1 MKEKIIISLTSWRQR
16 LSNLPAVLKSIA
28 DQTVKPDAIVL
39 NLSREELDGALPD
52 GLRETLD
59 KYGVTVNWVEKDT
72 KVWKKFIPTFDL
84 YPNDAIIAIDDDFI
98 YPPYMVEDFMSAH
111 GKHPDSPIS
120 GNRYWRAGVKCHCG
134 CASLIKKEY
143 FGDFLKYVDGDMIK
157 NCVSSDIFYTRMAA
171 ANGRF
176 YVETKNEYSTNMRRI
191 DNGSPEYSKTV
202 NRNCVKNSSKYIF
215 SRLGYE
221 VTRYEAGKNRP
232 ICVLG
237 TMHNALGLAIAREMK
252 EWLQRIYEVHEVVHD
267 GTRYEYPALS
277 YAQRVSLTYGVPV
290 LYLHT
295 KGAFNK
301 PYRSLLIRRMW
312 KQQFGDGN
320 YRKYISLVSDSKPVV
335 ATPFTGPD
343 RMTRY
348 NGFMANP
355 AAWSAIGTIA
365 PSDDRMVFEKLFRG
379 EKVSIIGTVYD
390 NITSERLSVMHDYLK
405 RNYS

>member
-1 MKEKIIISLTSWRQR
+1 
-16 LSNLPAVLKSIA
+16 
-28 DQTVKPDAIVL
+28 
-39 NLSREELDGALPD
+39 
-52 GLRETLD
+52 
-59 KYGVTVNWVEKDT
+59 
-72 KVWKKFIPTFDL
+72 
-84 YPNDAIIAIDDDFI
+84 
-98 YPPYMVEDFMSAH
+98 
-111 GKHPDSPIS
+111 
-120 GNRYWRAGVKCHCG
+120 
-134 CASLIKKEY
+134 
-143 FGDFLKYVDGDMIK
+143 
-157 NCVSSDIFYTRMAA
+157 
-171 ANGRF
+171 
-176 YVETKNEYSTNMRRI
+176 
-191 DNGSPEYSKTV
+191 
-202 NRNCVKNSSKYIF
+202 
-215 SRLGYE
+215 
-221 VTRYEAGKNRP
+221 
-232 ICVLG
+232 
-237 TMHNALGLAIAREMK
+237 MHNALGLSIAREMK

-320 YRKYISLVSDSKPVV
+320 YRKYISLVSDSKPIV

-343 RMTRY
+343 GMTRY

-355 AAWSAIGTIA
+355 AAWSAIGTIT

-379 EKVSIIGTVYD
+379 EKVSIVGTVYD